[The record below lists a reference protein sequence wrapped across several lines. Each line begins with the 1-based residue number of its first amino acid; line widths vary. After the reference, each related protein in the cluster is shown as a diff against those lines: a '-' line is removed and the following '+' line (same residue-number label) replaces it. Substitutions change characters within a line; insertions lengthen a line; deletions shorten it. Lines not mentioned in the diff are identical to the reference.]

1 MSKKQKIEPMIK
13 VTSNPW
19 GREYARKAKYQHHS
33 TTGTEFVIT
42 DGSDAKP
49 VATFTST
56 YPVDREQFCKLYLS
70 ALEPLTNLNS
80 SGRKVF
86 HVLFNQIRKNI
97 GKDMVQMAYIHT
109 EEIKSDISLATY
121 TRGVRDLY
129 DNEFIKPVEGLAST
143 WFINP
148 DFIFNGNRLQINNTY
163 ILKESID
170 EDTGEIFN
178 QRDSY
183 AS

>member
-1 MSKKQKIEPMIK
+1 MVK

-19 GREYARKAKYQHHS
+19 GREYARKAKYQHYS
-33 TTGTEFVIT
+33 TSRTEFVIANGE
-42 DGSDAKP
+42 DSKP
-49 VATFTST
+49 VATVTST
-56 YPVDREQFCKLYLS
+56 YAVETEQFCKLYLS
-70 ALEPLTNLNS
+70 AIEPLTNLNS

-109 EEIKSDISLATY
+109 EELKTEISLATY

-129 DNEFIKPVEGLAST
+129 DNQFIIPVEGLAST

-163 ILKESID
+163 IIKDSID
-170 EDTGEIFN
+170 QDSGEIFAERN
-178 QRDSY
+178 LKY
-183 AS
+183 AP